1 MDTMPYQYLT
11 FSDLYEEEVRSSA
24 PSSPVMGATA
34 SPSLSPVFLLP
45 TAPAGSTYRHNH
57 ASSSH
62 HHTASRSHSHSRRRA
77 DVHGHAML
85 QTLTQDSDDV
95 AAPITG
101 TSHSAAASASASS
114 GSHSSSSLHLDFL
127 KVFKRRTSLNKRHKD
142 SHTGSDSAFS
152 TPASSRRSSFTSHGF
167 ASLHP
172 VSAASSAN
180 TSPAISRQVTK
191 VSEYDAL
198 VQRTARQEHDEELQR
213 QSELQAY
220 FNQAAETGLSLRR
233 F

>member
-1 MDTMPYQYLT
+1 MPYQYLT

-24 PSSPVMGATA
+24 PSSPVMGASA

-45 TAPAGSTYRHNH
+45 TSSPSH
-57 ASSSH
+57 ASTSFRHHHIPMSSH
-62 HHTASRSHSHSRRRA
+62 DSHRHHHHYLSHSHSHRRA
-77 DVHGHAML
+77 RRDVHDHSTL
-85 QTLTQDSDDV
+85 QTYTSDSDDV
-95 AAPITG
+95 ASPT
-101 TSHSAAASASASS
+101 SASS
-114 GSHSSSSLHLDFL
+114 SSSSTSTSSSLHLDFL
-127 KVFKRRTSLNKRHKD
+127 RVFKRKASLKSKK
-142 SHTGSDSAFS
+142 SHASDSAFS

-191 VSEYDAL
+191 MSDYEAM
-198 VQRTARQEHDEELQR
+198 VQKTVRAEEQDEQNRQR
-213 QSELQAY
+213 ELQAY

>member
-1 MDTMPYQYLT
+1 MATMPYQYLT

-45 TAPAGSTYRHNH
+45 TAPAGSTYRHN
-57 ASSSH
+57 
-62 HHTASRSHSHSRRRA
+62 
-77 DVHGHAML
+77 HAML

-127 KVFKRRTSLNKRHKD
+127 KVFKRRTSLNKRRKD

-191 VSEYDAL
+191 VSDYDAL

>member
-1 MDTMPYQYLT
+1 M
-11 FSDLYEEEVRSSA
+11 RSSA
-24 PSSPVMGATA
+24 PSSPVMGASA

-45 TAPAGSTYRHNH
+45 TSSPSHASTSYRHH
-57 ASSSH
+57 QIPMSSH
-62 HHTASRSHSHSRRRA
+62 DSHRHHHHYLSHSHSHRRA
-77 DVHGHAML
+77 RRDVHDHSTL
-85 QTLTQDSDDV
+85 QTYTSDSNDV
-95 AAPITG
+95 ASPTSAPSSS
-101 TSHSAAASASASS
+101 TST
-114 GSHSSSSLHLDFL
+114 SSSLHLDFL
-127 KVFKRRTSLNKRHKD
+127 RVYKRKASLKSKK
-142 SHTGSDSAFS
+142 SHASDSAFS

-191 VSEYDAL
+191 MSDYEAM
-198 VQRTARQEHDEELQR
+198 VQKTVRAEEQDEQNR

>member
-1 MDTMPYQYLT
+1 MPYQYLT

-24 PSSPVMGATA
+24 PSSPVMGASA

-45 TAPAGSTYRHNH
+45 TSSPSHASTSYRHH
-57 ASSSH
+57 HIPTSSH
-62 HHTASRSHSHSRRRA
+62 DSHRPHHHHLSHSHSHRRA
-77 DVHGHAML
+77 RRDVHDHSTL
-85 QTLTQDSDDV
+85 QTYTSDLDDV
-95 AAPITG
+95 ASP
-101 TSHSAAASASASS
+101 TSNPSS
-114 GSHSSSSLHLDFL
+114 STSTSSSLHLDFL
-127 KVFKRRTSLNKRHKD
+127 RVFKRKASLKSKK
-142 SHTGSDSAFS
+142 SHASDSAFS
-152 TPASSRRSSFTSHGF
+152 TPASSRRSSFTSYGF

-191 VSEYDAL
+191 MSDYEAM
-198 VQRTARQEHDEELQR
+198 VQRTVRAEEQDEQNRQR
-213 QSELQAY
+213 ELQAY

>member
-1 MDTMPYQYLT
+1 MPYQYLT

-24 PSSPVMGATA
+24 PSSPFIGASA

-45 TAPAGSTYRHNH
+45 TASPSHASTSYRHH
-57 ASSSH
+57 HMPMSSH
-62 HHTASRSHSHSRRRA
+62 DSQRSHAHPSRSHSHSHRRRT
-77 DVHGHAML
+77 DVHDHAML
-85 QTLTQDSDDV
+85 KTFTQDSDDV
-95 AAPITG
+95 APP
-101 TSHSAAASASASS
+101 TSSPSS
-114 GSHSSSSLHLDFL
+114 SSSSSLHLDFL
-127 KVFKRRTSLNKRHKD
+127 RVFKRKASLKSKK
-142 SHTGSDSAFS
+142 SHQASDSAFS

-191 VSEYDAL
+191 MSDYEAM
-198 VQRTARQEHDEELQR
+198 VQKTIRAEELDEQNRQR
-213 QSELQAY
+213 QLQAY
-220 FNQAAETGLSLRR
+220 FNEAAETGLSLRR